1 MAPGHFNGTN
11 FGGLHTGT
19 GKYQNG
25 GPYANNGYRHKIPPN
40 HEFKEGRR
48 VSYIGTHKDFREL
61 RGEGIVL
68 SKSKDKTHKPG
79 RSLIRV
85 KLDDGRITYFH
96 KNVLVFL

>member
-1 MAPGHFNGTN
+1 MAPGHFNTQSKN

-68 SKSKDKTHKPG
+68 SKDKTRRTG
-79 RSLIRV
+79 RSFIRV
-85 KLDDGRITYFH
+85 KLDDGRVTYFH